1 MPQNLVSAN
10 AGTLESS
17 DLFVRVLPN
26 EGQGVSIELESS
38 VYEIYSESIYEIAN
52 DVVKKMNLK
61 DIKLIIQDKGAL
73 DYVIE
78 ARVQSAIF
86 RALGQDKPNWSVL

>member
-61 DIKLIIQDKGAL
+61 DQELGGLKVNIISTPTYFSLYNLAKFGVA
-73 DYVIE
+73 
-78 ARVQSAIF
+78 
-86 RALGQDKPNWSVL
+86 W